1 MKKLRSVLAV
11 IALIVTLSGISLQ
24 GAGASTLASAATRL
38 HLNSSVASVQVS
50 KPLAYRHYGICPS
63 GDEMDC

>member
-11 IALIVTLSGISLQ
+11 IALVVTLSGISLQ
-24 GAGASTLASAATRL
+24 GAGASALASAANRL

-50 KPLAYRHYGICPS
+50 KSLAYRHYGPCP
-63 GDEMDC
+63 GMDEMDC